1 MVCRGLHWFVLKIPR
16 GDAHGV
22 GEDELTVTSGL
33 HAQAERTKKQRNK
46 TEKRKPHPLEA
57 QTKVREAGDVAQSR
71 GSRAH
76 APFEAEGMNTTIHQ
90 PFNELDN
97 LQDHNT

>member
-1 MVCRGLHWFVLKIPR
+1 MGKDEVTVTSGLHAQGMVC
-16 GDAHGV
+16 HG
-22 GEDELTVTSGL
+22 GASDRTSGL